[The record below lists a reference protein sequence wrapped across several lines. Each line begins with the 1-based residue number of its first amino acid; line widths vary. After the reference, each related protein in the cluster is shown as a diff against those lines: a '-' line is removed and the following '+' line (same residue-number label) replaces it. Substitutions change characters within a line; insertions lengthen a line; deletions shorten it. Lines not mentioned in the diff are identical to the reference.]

1 MLTDQFQRT
10 ISYLRLSVTD
20 RCDFRCVYCMAED
33 MTFLPRKEILSLE
46 ELSEIGTAFVELGGK
61 KIRLTGGEPLIR
73 KDFVTLVRALGA
85 LNGLEQL
92 AITTNGSQLAT
103 CADALASAGVTSL
116 NISLDSLDPAK
127 FKAITRTGDLNKV
140 LAGIEAAQTAGI
152 KNIRLNSVILQT
164 YNLDDVAELIEFAID
179 KRVDIAFIEEMP
191 LGAMPEIN
199 RNERWLSNE
208 RLVQELKLR
217 YDLQNANTA
226 HSDSGPARYQQIA
239 GTDTRIGFISPHSHN
254 FCSTCNRIR
263 VTVEGR
269 LLLCLGN
276 EHSLDLRAILREPN
290 YTRDTLKQAIV
301 DALAFKPERHH
312 FYDPEHPQIL
322 RFMNATGG

>member
-33 MTFLPRKEILSLE
+33 MTFLPRRDILSLE
-46 ELSEIGTAFVELGGK
+46 ELGEIGAAFIELGGK

-73 KDFVTLVRALGA
+73 KDFVTLVQSLGS

-103 CADALASAGVTSL
+103 CADELASAGVTSL
-116 NISLDSLDPAK
+116 NISLDSLDPDK
-127 FKAITRTGDLNKV
+127 FKTITRTGDLTKV
-140 LAGIEAAQTAGI
+140 LAGIEAAQAAGI
-152 KNIRLNSVILQT
+152 KRIRLNSVILQT
-164 YNLDDVAELIEFAID
+164 YNLDDVADLIAFAID
-179 KRVDIAFIEEMP
+179 KHIDIAFIEEMP
-191 LGAMPEIN
+191 LGSMPDTQ
-199 RNERWLSNE
+199 RQERWLSNE
-208 RLVQELKLR
+208 TLMQELTVR
-217 YDLQNANTA
+217 YDLQDANPTN
-226 HSDSGPARYQQIA
+226 SDSGPARYQRIA
-239 GTDTRIGFISPHSHN
+239 GTNTRIGFISPHSHN

-276 EHSLDLRAILREPN
+276 EHSLDLRAILRAPA
-290 YTRDTLKQAIV
+290 YTRDKLKQAIV
-301 DALAFKPERHH
+301 EALNLKPERHH